1 MVYRIKDLIVAN
13 NSVIDSEIYE
23 LTAFDEP
30 SENKLT
36 FNEWTN
42 NQIRNKLLNQNSE
55 EVSKIKNED
64 VLNTIAVGLS
74 KVSKKDIAY
83 NNEPSEN

>member
-13 NSVIDSEIYE
+13 NSVIDSEMYE
-23 LTAFDEP
+23 LTAFDGP

-64 VLNTIAVGLS
+64 VLNTIAGGLN